1 MERKSISL
9 KEQLS
14 AYAASD
20 YYGFH
25 MPGHKRRMGQLGDPY
40 QIDITEI
47 YGFDDLHHPQA
58 EGILLKA
65 EERAARL
72 YGAEETHFLINGS
85 TAGILS
91 AISGCTHFGGELLM
105 ARNSHRSAYHGAG
118 LQNLRLWYLYPR
130 CADDSLWIN
139 GRILSTDVENF
150 LQEHSKIEAVF
161 ITSPT
166 YEGICTDVKA
176 VAKVCHNHGVPLIVD
191 QAHGAHF
198 PFSEYFPEDAL
209 KAGADVVIQSVHKT
223 LPALTQTA
231 LLHIQGKLIDREKLH
246 YYLSVYQSSSPSYVL
261 MASIDSCMEQ
271 LEAQGDALYEAYIR
285 RLKRFRSSCED
296 LRHLK
301 LLGKESFK
309 KAAIY
314 DFDNSRLVISVEDAH
329 ITGEALMQKLRIQ
342 YHLEMEMAT
351 KGYVVGIS
359 TVADQE
365 EDLQRLSSALHTL
378 DATFNGEQ
386 DGAKKVIGQKLLKV
400 DMAMPLRMAIEQ
412 EKEWVEISKAEDR
425 IAGKYLYLYPPGIPL
440 VVSGERLTGELCNQI
455 KYCLEAGLEI
465 QGLDKSGRIN
475 VVK

>member
-40 QIDITEI
+40 HIDITEI
-47 YGFDDLHHPQA
+47 YGFDDLHHPQEDGA
-58 EGILLKA
+58 LVKA
-65 EERAARL
+65 QERAAGL

-91 AISGCTHFGGELLM
+91 AISGCTCFGGELLM
-105 ARNSHRSAYHGAG
+105 ARNSHRSAYHGAE
-118 LQNLRLWYLYPR
+118 LRNLKLWYLYPQ
-130 CADDSLWIN
+130 CADESLWIN
-139 GRILSTDVENF
+139 GRILSSDVEKS
-150 LQEHSKIEAVF
+150 LQEHSEVEAVF

-166 YEGICTDVKA
+166 YEGICTDIKDVVKI
-176 VAKVCHNHGVPLIVD
+176 CHNYGIPLIVD

-231 LLHIQGKLIDREKLH
+231 LLHIQGKLVDREKLH

-261 MASIDSCMEQ
+261 MASIDNCMEQ
-271 LEAQGDALYEAYIR
+271 LEEQGDALYEAYIR
-285 RLKRFRSSCED
+285 RLQRFRNGCED

-301 LLGKESFK
+301 VLGKESFK
-309 KAAIY
+309 KASLY
-314 DFDNSRLVISVEDAH
+314 DFDNSRLVISVGDAS
-329 ITGEALMQKLRIQ
+329 ITGEALMQELRLR
-342 YHLEMEMAT
+342 YHIEMEMAT

-365 EDLQRLSSALHTL
+365 EDFQRLSFALHQL
-378 DATFNGEQ
+378 DATLNGEQ
-386 DGAKKVIGQKLLKV
+386 NGKRKTIGQGFLKV
-400 DMAMPLRMAIEQ
+400 DVAMPLGMALEQ
-412 EKEWVEISKAEDR
+412 EKEWVEISKAGDR

-440 VVSGERLTGELCNQI
+440 VVSGERLTKELCSQI
-455 KYCLEAGLEI
+455 KYYLKVGLELR
-465 QGLDKSGRIN
+465 GLDESGRIN